1 MLVMYSCPSLMEREC
16 MQEKL
21 YVDVFLAL
29 VVCAMHSMIC
39 MIYYNDFCNIH
50 CQDLGCV
57 VNIYLKDVVSMHMD

>member
-1 MLVMYSCPSLMEREC
+1 
-16 MQEKL
+16 MQENL